1 MTYVLKGSPRPPTW
15 EPTTAIPVRVRGAGR
30 PDQDGS
36 GGAGER
42 RSGSRHSSKVELTG
56 LTQLECGE
64 GCDGHQG
71 RQGISRRMSR
81 ESLNF
86 RCLGPGCRAGFFLC
100 SSPAAC
106 PSRPVHSSPPTL
118 FPYRVTDRGQLGP
131 GPREFLNQTDG
142 AVMLHFTARLLGA
155 ECLLRTAVP
164 PSFGPAGQGLSSP
177 FRRC

>member
-1 MTYVLKGSPRPPTW
+1 MCRELLVSSRLKGSHWPLDGIEQRGLQVTYVLKGSPRPPTW

-64 GCDGHQG
+64 GCDRHQG
-71 RQGISRRMSR
+71 RQGISRRMSC

-86 RCLGPGCRAGFFLC
+86 RCSGPGCSLRVLPLLLACRLSFQ
-100 SSPAAC
+100 AC
-106 PSRPVHSSPPTL
+106 PLQPSHTVPLSR
-118 FPYRVTDRGQLGP
+118 D
-131 GPREFLNQTDG
+131 
-142 AVMLHFTARLLGA
+142 
-155 ECLLRTAVP
+155 
-164 PSFGPAGQGLSSP
+164 
-177 FRRC
+177 